1 MSRKKVIVAG
11 HSCLDVTPEFAQV
24 DKVAEISKILSPGKL
39 VLTKGVDIHSGG
51 AVSNTGIAMKLLGLD
66 VSLVTM
72 IGNDPFGELLLQI
85 YRKYGVA
92 DHVIISKEESTSYSV
107 VLAVPGIDRIFLHDP
122 GCNMV
127 FSFED
132 IKELDLSDVILF
144 HFGYPPLMK
153 QMYDKDGEQL
163 TAMFQYL
170 KSKGIATSM
179 DMAFVD
185 EKCEAGKA
193 DWTKIL
199 TNTLPYV
206 DFFVPSVE
214 ELCWMIDRPRYNS
227 WIERAKGKD
236 MVSILDP
243 DKDIRPLTDKCMEM
257 GTSVLLLKCG
267 APGLFYRT
275 AGEEKVRGLSSITG
289 IDTKDWSNQIGFE
302 VSYQPRRVLS
312 GTGAGD
318 TTIAAFLTAMLKGY
332 SFDMSIHLA
341 AAEGA
346 SCVEEYGALGGIKT
360 LDVLEEKIKNG
371 WEKSNQ
377 TK

>member
-85 YRKYGVA
+85 YRKYGVS

>member
-11 HSCLDVTPEFAQV
+11 HSCLDVTPEFSQV
-24 DKVAEISKILSPGKL
+24 EKVSELSNILSPGKL

-66 VSLVTM
+66 VNLVTM
-72 IGNDPFGELLLQI
+72 IGNDPFGELLLEI
-85 YRKYGVA
+85 YQQYGVS
-92 DHVIISKEESTSYSV
+92 DQVIISQKESTSYSV
-107 VLAVPGIDRIFLHDP
+107 VLAVPGVDRIFLHDP

-127 FSFED
+127 FSFEE
-132 IKELDLSDVILF
+132 IKQLDLSDVILF

-153 QMYDKDGEQL
+153 KMYENDGEQL
-163 TAMFQYL
+163 TAIFQYM
-170 KSKGIATSM
+170 KSQGIATSM

-185 EKCEAGKA
+185 EKSEAGRA

-214 ELCWMIDRPRYNS
+214 ELCWMLDRPRYDS
-227 WIERAKGKD
+227 WVERANGMD
-236 MVSILDP
+236 IVSILDP
-243 DKDIRPLTDKCMEM
+243 YEDIKPLTDTCMEM

-267 APGLFYRT
+267 SPGLFYRT
-275 AGEEKVRGLSSITG
+275 AGEDKLKGLGSITG
-289 IDTKDWSNQIGFE
+289 IDTKDWSNRIGFE
-302 VSYQPRRVLS
+302 ASYKPQRVLS

-318 TTIAAFLTAMLKGY
+318 TTIAAFLTAMLRGY
-332 SFDMSIHLA
+332 SFEMSIQLA

-360 LDVLEEKIKNG
+360 LDILEEKIKNG
-371 WEKSNQ
+371 WTKSN
-377 TK
+377 